1 MTFAVTHFLIV
12 VLLLEIF
19 RDFYIK
25 NRKLFTIHYVFFGGL
40 AGLLP
45 DIDIGIFY
53 ALSLFG
59 LSFEQV
65 HRSFS
70 HNLFVPLIFVLLA
83 VIFYRFKYE
92 ELGYRHL
99 KLRNIF
105 LVIAFG
111 IFIHLLL
118 DAFVAGYIIPFY
130 PFSYYS
136 IGLNLINLFPET
148 WRESILPSLDAL
160 MLIIWMVYFEIKHKI
175 SSFL

>member
-1 MTFAVTHFLIV
+1 MVYAVTHFLVV

-19 RDFYIK
+19 RNFYIK
-25 NRKLFTIHYVFFGGL
+25 NKKLFTIHYVFLGGL
-40 AGLLP
+40 VGLLP
-45 DIDIGIFY
+45 DLDIVIFY
-53 ALSLFG
+53 I
-59 LSFEQV
+59 LSFFGFNFNQI

-70 HNLFVPLIFVLLA
+70 HSLFIPLIFVILA
-83 VIFYRFKYE
+83 ILFYSVKYE

-105 LVIAFG
+105 LVISFG

-118 DAFVAGYIIPFY
+118 DFLIAGSIMPFY

-136 IGLNLINLFPET
+136 IGLNLVRFAPQS

-160 MLIIWMVYFEIKHKI
+160 MLIVWMIYFEVKHKI